1 MNGAG
6 VLCAS
11 VLARPIFMPS
21 YMAGCFDMKFH
32 LSAPSSHSLL
42 LLATI
47 LVGWSTGVLW
57 PVNGFLLKF
66 FIGFIETLVA
76 ILIVASVVW
85 CATTFYMFACRPFFK
100 FFKFQKKLTLVQSSA
115 TRDDMAPIIT
125 ASAPL
130 DETTAGKWIG
140 VGVLTSVVALWSL
153 LLGWAIST
161 AESQFVMFAG
171 WSAVGCSAVGFGLC
185 VIAGAFDS
193 DDVGTLALLALTGA
207 AIFTTLVLAALF
219 ASIT

>member
-47 LVGWSTGVLW
+47 LVGWSTG
-57 PVNGFLLKF
+57 VNGFLLKF